1 MGSAQQIEVGK
12 VNNGVFELSE
22 NSEQL
27 VKAIEWTFRDG
38 TKVVELKI
46 EQLQN
51 AYFLVATCTYQNRK
65 RLAAIDLD
73 MEGSSF
79 IVKEDAFFKTCSAE
93 FITPLTLATLSKNP
107 VHSQFVKN
115 EQGEWTNHVDL
126 ALWADIMLIAP
137 ATANTLSKMANG
149 ICDNLLLATYLSAK
163 CPIWF
168 APAIG

>member
-1 MGSAQQIEVGK
+1 MKKIILLIIILISTTVYSNAQQIEVGK
-12 VNNGVFELSE
+12 INNGVFELSE

-73 MEGSSF
+73 MEGNSF
-79 IVKEDAFFKTCSAE
+79 VVKEDAFFKTCSAVACE
-93 FITPLTLATLSKNP
+93 TCRYFLENNKIVACKCEETGSISNHCHYKSSPATSFITNYYR
-107 VHSQFVKN
+107 
-115 EQGEWTNHVDL
+115 
-126 ALWADIMLIAP
+126 ALKLKQD
-137 ATANTLSKMANG
+137 K
-149 ICDNLLLATYLSAK
+149 
-163 CPIWF
+163 
-168 APAIG
+168 

>member
-79 IVKEDAFFKTCSAE
+79 IVKEDAFFKTCSAVACE
-93 FITPLTLATLSKNP
+93 TCRYFLENNKIVACKCEETGSISNHCHYKSSPATSFITNYYR
-107 VHSQFVKN
+107 
-115 EQGEWTNHVDL
+115 
-126 ALWADIMLIAP
+126 ALKLKQD
-137 ATANTLSKMANG
+137 K
-149 ICDNLLLATYLSAK
+149 
-163 CPIWF
+163 
-168 APAIG
+168 

>member
-1 MGSAQQIEVGK
+1 MKKIIILIIILISTTVYSNAQQIEVGK
-12 VNNGVFELSE
+12 INNGVFELSE

-73 MEGSSF
+73 MEGNSF
-79 IVKEDAFFKTCSAE
+79 VVKEDAFFKTCSAVACE
-93 FITPLTLATLSKNP
+93 TCKYFLENNKIVACKCEETGSISNHCHYKSSPATSFITNYYR
-107 VHSQFVKN
+107 
-115 EQGEWTNHVDL
+115 
-126 ALWADIMLIAP
+126 ALKLKQD
-137 ATANTLSKMANG
+137 K
-149 ICDNLLLATYLSAK
+149 
-163 CPIWF
+163 
-168 APAIG
+168 

>member
-1 MGSAQQIEVGK
+1 MKKSILFIFTFCLLSLIGSAQQIEVGK

-73 MEGSSF
+73 MEGNSF
-79 IVKEDAFFKTCSAE
+79 VVKEDAFFKTCSAVACE
-93 FITPLTLATLSKNP
+93 TCRYFLENNKIVACKCEETGSISNHCHYKSSPATSFITNYYR
-107 VHSQFVKN
+107 
-115 EQGEWTNHVDL
+115 
-126 ALWADIMLIAP
+126 ALKLKQD
-137 ATANTLSKMANG
+137 K
-149 ICDNLLLATYLSAK
+149 
-163 CPIWF
+163 
-168 APAIG
+168 

>member
-1 MGSAQQIEVGK
+1 MKKTLLLILTFCLLSFVGSAQQIEVGK

-79 IVKEDAFFKTCSAE
+79 IVKEDAFFKTCSAVACE
-93 FITPLTLATLSKNP
+93 TCRYFLENNKIVACKCEETGSISNHCHYKSSPATSFITNYYR
-107 VHSQFVKN
+107 
-115 EQGEWTNHVDL
+115 
-126 ALWADIMLIAP
+126 ALKLKQD
-137 ATANTLSKMANG
+137 K
-149 ICDNLLLATYLSAK
+149 
-163 CPIWF
+163 
-168 APAIG
+168 

>member
-1 MGSAQQIEVGK
+1 MKKIILLILIAISTTVYSNAQQIEVGK
-12 VNNGVFELSE
+12 INNGVFELSD

-73 MEGSSF
+73 MEGNSF
-79 IVKEDAFFKTCSAE
+79 VVKEDAFFKTCSAVACE
-93 FITPLTLATLSKNP
+93 TCRYFLENNKIVACKCEETGSISNHCHYKSSPATSFITNYYR
-107 VHSQFVKN
+107 
-115 EQGEWTNHVDL
+115 
-126 ALWADIMLIAP
+126 ALKLKQD
-137 ATANTLSKMANG
+137 K
-149 ICDNLLLATYLSAK
+149 
-163 CPIWF
+163 
-168 APAIG
+168 

>member
-38 TKVVELKI
+38 TKVIELKI

-79 IVKEDAFFKTCSAE
+79 IVKEDAFFKTCSAVACE
-93 FITPLTLATLSKNP
+93 TCRYFLENNKIVACKCEETGSISNHCHYKSSPATSFITNYYR
-107 VHSQFVKN
+107 
-115 EQGEWTNHVDL
+115 
-126 ALWADIMLIAP
+126 ALKLKQD
-137 ATANTLSKMANG
+137 K
-149 ICDNLLLATYLSAK
+149 
-163 CPIWF
+163 
-168 APAIG
+168 

>member
-1 MGSAQQIEVGK
+1 MKKIILLILIAICTTVYSNAQQIEVGK
-12 VNNGVFELSE
+12 INNGVFELSD

-79 IVKEDAFFKTCSAE
+79 VVKEDAFFKTCSAVACE
-93 FITPLTLATLSKNP
+93 TCRYFLENNKIVACKCEETGSISNHCHYKSSPATSFITNYYR
-107 VHSQFVKN
+107 
-115 EQGEWTNHVDL
+115 
-126 ALWADIMLIAP
+126 ALKLKQD
-137 ATANTLSKMANG
+137 K
-149 ICDNLLLATYLSAK
+149 
-163 CPIWF
+163 
-168 APAIG
+168 

>member
-1 MGSAQQIEVGK
+1 MKKIILLILIAISTTVYSNAQQIEVGK
-12 VNNGVFELSE
+12 INNGVFELSD

-73 MEGSSF
+73 MEGNSF
-79 IVKEDAFFKTCSAE
+79 VVKEDAFFKTCSAVACE
-93 FITPLTLATLSKNP
+93 TCRYFLENNKIVACKCEETRSI
-107 VHSQFVKN
+107 S
-115 EQGEWTNHVDL
+115 NHCHYKS
-126 ALWADIMLIAP
+126 AP
-137 ATANTLSKMANG
+137 ATSFITNYYRALKLKQ
-149 ICDNLLLATYLSAK
+149 DK
-163 CPIWF
+163 
-168 APAIG
+168 

>member
-1 MGSAQQIEVGK
+1 MKKIILFIIILISTTVYSNAQQIEVGK
-12 VNNGVFELSE
+12 INNGVFELSD

-73 MEGSSF
+73 MEGNSF
-79 IVKEDAFFKTCSAE
+79 VVKEDAFFKTCSAVACE
-93 FITPLTLATLSKNP
+93 TCRYFLENNKIVACKCEETGSISNHCHYKSSPATSFITNYYR
-107 VHSQFVKN
+107 
-115 EQGEWTNHVDL
+115 
-126 ALWADIMLIAP
+126 ALKLKHD
-137 ATANTLSKMANG
+137 K
-149 ICDNLLLATYLSAK
+149 
-163 CPIWF
+163 
-168 APAIG
+168 